1 MIVHYRKSQVSNVIV
16 VATGSGIIILGN
28 IMWAFGCSFGL
39 WTVIVLLFVAMT
51 LFGVLTVEVGA
62 DAVTA
67 QFGPGFLKRRIP
79 LRRIRYIRPI
89 EIPWYFGW
97 GVRWIPRGWMFRGSG
112 IAVVEL
118 DLDDGRRF
126 CIGTPEPKEL
136 TRAIEAA
143 MGQRNG

>member
-28 IMWAFGCSFGL
+28 IMWAYGCRCSL
-39 WTVIVLLFVAMT
+39 WAMIVLLAVAMT
-51 LFGVLTVEVGA
+51 IFGALTVEVGE
-62 DAVTA
+62 DTVTA

-79 LRRIRYIRPI
+79 LRRIRYVRPM

-112 IAVVEL
+112 TAVVEIE
-118 DLDDGRRF
+118 LDDGRRF

-143 MGQRNG
+143 MGRRNG